1 MRSSRGPS
9 FSSLRPAAYFA
20 PRGGETH
27 TSPQDPVSPA
37 KATTPALLLP
47 SFKGLW
53 LQGVTPLH
61 AQTPCPPLCQSA
73 DTGPV
78 LGSPPGGAEDRIQG
92 SLMASCGQSPAL
104 LRDCYLLPVRCVLI
118 CDMRCCCL
126 TPDLREGQ
134 RGRGWHAR
142 GGTEPCP
149 PLPGLKPGRRLPRP
163 PRAWQVLG
171 RAPSPGSGQS
181 PGGLTGSLPKL
192 LMPQLLLCPGGQRDF
207 CPSLHAEG

>member
-1 MRSSRGPS
+1 MELVPSRSLGAGTWRGSAPPVARICPTEPSSLPSTSLWTDTGSSCQGKSEAESRPRGSQAVKVRSSRGPS

-78 LGSPPGGAEDRIQG
+78 LGSPPGEPGTGFRAV
-92 SLMASCGQSPAL
+92 SW
-104 LRDCYLLPVRCVLI
+104 LPV
-118 CDMRCCCL
+118 D
-126 TPDLREGQ
+126 
-134 RGRGWHAR
+134 
-142 GGTEPCP
+142 
-149 PLPGLKPGRRLPRP
+149 
-163 PRAWQVLG
+163 
-171 RAPSPGSGQS
+171 S
-181 PGGLTGSLPKL
+181 
-192 LMPQLLLCPGGQRDF
+192 PQLCSGTATSSP
-207 CPSLHAEG
+207 CAVSSSVT

>member
-1 MRSSRGPS
+1 MWGNPHIPPRSCVSSQSHHSCPAPAIVQRSVAPGRHPSSCSDTLPTFVSISRHW
-9 FSSLRPAAYFA
+9 SSPGFTA
-20 PRGGETH
+20 RGAG
-27 TSPQDPVSPA
+27 
-37 KATTPALLLP
+37 
-47 SFKGLW
+47 
-53 LQGVTPLH
+53 
-61 AQTPCPPLCQSA
+61 
-73 DTGPV
+73 
-78 LGSPPGGAEDRIQG
+78 DRIQG

-142 GGTEPCP
+142 GGTKPCP

-171 RAPSPGSGQS
+171 RTPSPGSGQS